1 MRKHS
6 GSFVISLDFELFWG
20 VQDSK
25 DIGQY
30 WDNLSGVHLAV
41 PKILEAF
48 EKYNIHAT
56 WATVGFLFFNSKEE
70 LVCSLP
76 DKKPSYID
84 SSLSPYN
91 FLKLNKLNDQDNSIY
106 FAKNLIDKISC
117 SDNQEI
123 GSHTFS
129 HYYCLEGNQNIEEFK
144 SDMLAAKN
152 IAKKLNLNIESLVF
166 PRNQVN
172 IDYLPVCSEL
182 NITSFRGNQLSPLY
196 RNGSSN
202 DSLFKRAFR
211 LVDTYINISGHN
223 VYTPSNESNK
233 APLNIRASSF
243 LRPYS
248 KQLRFIDYFKLRRI
262 KRAMTHAAEMGKTYH
277 LWWHPHNF
285 GINLEKNIAFLV
297 KVLDHYLYLEEKY
310 HMKSLNMNEI
320 YLQYNSNNNED

>member
-41 PKILEAF
+41 PKILETF

-117 SDNQEI
+117 SNNQEI

-144 SDMLAAKN
+144 SDILAAKN
-152 IAKKLNLNIESLVF
+152 TAKKLNLNIESLVF

-172 IDYLPVCSEL
+172 VDYLPVCSEL
-182 NITSFRGNQLSPLY
+182 NITSYDLTNY
-196 RNGSSN
+196 
-202 DSLFKRAFR
+202 
-211 LVDTYINISGHN
+211 
-223 VYTPSNESNK
+223 
-233 APLNIRASSF
+233 
-243 LRPYS
+243 
-248 KQLRFIDYFKLRRI
+248 
-262 KRAMTHAAEMGKTYH
+262 
-277 LWWHPHNF
+277 
-285 GINLEKNIAFLV
+285 
-297 KVLDHYLYLEEKY
+297 
-310 HMKSLNMNEI
+310 
-320 YLQYNSNNNED
+320 